1 MTVVAGAGMLMLGVA
16 AALVLVR
23 IYRGPSNL
31 DRIIATEILLVVVIA
46 GIAMEAAWHRTAQS
60 LPLLMILGLVSFVG
74 GVAVTRFMSA
84 STDDPDDE
92 VLPEATAAQQSWQ
105 TSRGA
110 AERQAEEQS

>member
-1 MTVVAGAGMLMLGVA
+1 VTLVAGAGMLMLGAA

-23 IYRGPSNL
+23 IYRGPSSL

-46 GIAMEAAWHRTAQS
+46 AIAMEAAWHHTAAS

-84 STDDPDDE
+84 STDPQSE
-92 VLPEATAAQQSWQ
+92 VLPEATEQQQSWQ
-105 TSRGA
+105 ASRGA
-110 AERQAEEQS
+110 AERQSEEQS